1 MVSRSL
7 EYVPKILVPLACPHS
22 SSPLEGEAGWGVIH
36 FWDRFLIPVIALLTL
51 IVALEQQAAAAEP
64 AAAPEPGKMLESK
77 TMFYR
82 LLARKS
88 VATVEDAIRAV
99 ARYKGS
105 SQELQPL
112 AVEMEFLEKQGVR
125 LPKNVARTKD
135 ETLMIGAAA
144 HMLMKAMK
152 IKGGVMYTLFPDNQ
166 RYALREAIVL
176 GIVKPNSFIGQTMS
190 GNDLVG
196 MLVLV
201 KDVGEKQKAKYEVK
215 KY

>member
-7 EYVPKILVPLACPHS
+7 IQAI
-22 SSPLEGEAGWGVIH
+22 G
-36 FWDRFLIPVIALLTL
+36 FLTV
-51 IVALEQQAAAAEP
+51 IVALDAPVTLAAEP
-64 AAAPEPGKMLESK
+64 AKDQAAGVSQALESK

-112 AVEMEFLEKQGVR
+112 AVEMEFLAKQGVR
-125 LPKNVARTKD
+125 LPKEIVRTKD
-135 ETLMIGAAA
+135 QTLTVGAAA
-144 HMLMKAMK
+144 HMLMKAMG

-166 RYALREAIVL
+166 RYALREAIAL
-176 GIVKPNSFIGQTMS
+176 GIIKPNSFIVQTMS

-201 KDVGEKQKAKYEVK
+201 KEVSEKQNAKPSPGPQ